1 MLNQAAHKWHR
12 AGGNWCSRSSPV
24 PIGRELRKLLRFK
37 IFNQIDA
44 DGSGNLSF
52 DELVQCV
59 ETLAELPDA
68 TRLNASSTMQEV
80 RGTYPC
86 LRVPTRDV
94 KERELPDSQS
104 MAKCVQAKGPTCIL
118 ACCC

>member
-68 TRLNASSTMQEV
+68 TKTQRKLDNARGPWNLSLPESTD
-80 RGTYPC
+80 P
-86 LRVPTRDV
+86 
-94 KERELPDSQS
+94 
-104 MAKCVQAKGPTCIL
+104 
-118 ACCC
+118 